1 MARRVAWGPV
11 EWSLRT
17 CCASKFRTRYL
28 GLNENDIQVILDKV
42 SARVLADLEANKVAK
57 LYSLACPFAMK
68 ILPGRPGWG
77 GGRGGA
83 KIRTFRMASD
93 FQ

>member
-42 SARVLADLEANKVAK
+42 SARVLAELEANKVAK

-68 ILPGRPGWG
+68 ILPGRRG
-77 GGRGGA
+77 GGGGA

>member
-1 MARRVAWGPV
+1 MAWGPV

-42 SARVLADLEANKVAK
+42 SVRVLADLEANKVAK

-68 ILPGRPGWG
+68 ILPGRRGAVG
-77 GGRGGA
+77 GGA